1 MRDGEHGLPL
11 FPLHSVLFPGGLL
24 SLRVFEA
31 RYMDLMTR
39 CLKTGDTFGV
49 VLILSGSEVRQA
61 AQSPDLAAV
70 GCSARVLDCDMQE
83 PGLLH
88 VRCKGESRFVLRS
101 HEPVELGLEMGRVQ
115 AMADD
120 PPAPLEA
127 RHAAA
132 AMALGRAIAALAAQ
146 RQQPFQPPYRL
157 DLPGWVANRWAEI
170 LPISQEARQRLMEL
184 PDGTQRLE
192 VVDRYLRQHGIVGL
206 DPLAQS

>member
-1 MRDGEHGLPL
+1 MREGEHDLPL

-24 SLRVFEA
+24 GLRVFEA
-31 RYMDLMTR
+31 RYMDLIAR

-101 HEPVELGLEMGRVQ
+101 HGPVALGLEMGRVQ

-132 AMALGRAIAALAAQ
+132 SMALGRAHRGTRRATPATVPAALSARFARLG
-146 RQQPFQPPYRL
+146 RQSMGRDP
-157 DLPGWVANRWAEI
+157 A
-170 LPISQEARQRLMEL
+170 
-184 PDGTQRLE
+184 
-192 VVDRYLRQHGIVGL
+192 DR
-206 DPLAQS
+206 P